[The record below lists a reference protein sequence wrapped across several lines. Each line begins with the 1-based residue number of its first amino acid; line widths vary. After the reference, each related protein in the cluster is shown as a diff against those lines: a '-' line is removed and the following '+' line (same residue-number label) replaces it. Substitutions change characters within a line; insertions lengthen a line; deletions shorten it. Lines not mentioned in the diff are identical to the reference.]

1 MINSGG
7 IWYTIKEGVIGEEF
21 GVFWVKAEIL
31 LDFTHRYHIYK
42 FEHFRNLLIFLAFR
56 I

>member
-21 GVFWVKAEIL
+21 GVFWVKAE
-31 LDFTHRYHIYK
+31 RYCLISHIDT
-42 FEHFRNLLIFLAFR
+42 IFISLNIFGTC
-56 I
+56 